1 LRGAVMK
8 AVQSKVANL
17 MTDAHRA
24 VLGLDDFT
32 QRDGSKAMSVAIRDG
47 MNVYSLLIDYRQTER
62 MSVAESSLVQAAI
75 DLLRARLRFFGEVV

>member
-1 LRGAVMK
+1 MGAAMK
-8 AVQSKVANL
+8 VERSKVADL

-32 QRDGSKAMSVAIRDG
+32 RRDGSKAMTIAIKDG
-47 MNVYSLLIDYRQTER
+47 MRVYSMLTDHRQTER
-62 MSVAESSLVQAAI
+62 MSAAESSLIQTAI